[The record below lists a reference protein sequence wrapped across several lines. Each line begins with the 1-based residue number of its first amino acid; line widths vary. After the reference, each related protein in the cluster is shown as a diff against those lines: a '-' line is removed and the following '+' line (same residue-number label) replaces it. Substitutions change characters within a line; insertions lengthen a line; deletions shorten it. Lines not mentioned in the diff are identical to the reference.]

1 MAIICSLL
9 ILERGT
15 VKMRKLL
22 LIIVILVGVTIFN
35 LPPSAHALPEAQRV
49 ELEASDGL
57 VLVGDFYMPEIATDE
72 TSELVPAVIL
82 MHMLRARRGDWEPLL
97 PVLVDDYG
105 IAVLNIDMRG
115 HGETGGTDNW
125 GIAEED
131 LQLWIDWL
139 RDQEGIDPTAISL
152 IGGSIGSNMAI
163 RGWAN
168 DPEIRTAVALSPGLA
183 YRSVRTREVII
194 ENKDRPLMLVAARSD
209 SPSSVDTP
217 ILFGLTEGDTLIRMV
232 DGRLHGT
239 QLLYGDDADWL
250 MDTIG
255 YWIVSQSE

>member
-1 MAIICSLL
+1 
-9 ILERGT
+9 
-15 VKMRKLL
+15 MRKLL
-22 LIIVILVGVTIFN
+22 LMLVILVGVTIFII
-35 LPPSAHALPEAQRV
+35 PPSAHALPEAQRV
-49 ELEASDGL
+49 ELEASDEL
-57 VLVGDFYMPEIATDE
+57 VLVGDFYLPE
-72 TSELVPAVIL
+72 SENDVPAVIL
-82 MHMLRARRGDWEPLL
+82 LHMLRARRGDWEPLL

-105 IAVLNIDMRG
+105 IAVLNVDMRG
-115 HGETGGTDNW
+115 HGETGGIDNW
-125 GIAEED
+125 GLAEAD
-131 LQLWIDWL
+131 LQLWINWL
-139 RDQEGIDPTAISL
+139 REQEGINPDAISL

-183 YRSVRTREVII
+183 YRSVRTEEVIS

-209 SPSSVDTP
+209 SPSSADTP
-217 ILFGLTEGDTLIRMV
+217 LLFALTEGDALIRMV

-255 YWIVSQSE
+255 YWIVTQSE